1 MTVNPQ
7 DRRHVNNFNNTREVD
22 NLSDWNK
29 RNHELTICI
38 IIKKQKNWELVHV
51 TILKKKHVIANQL
64 MPEAYNGTNIKS
76 LIVPSTTRNE
86 EGLAN
91 ESDFNLKSKDI

>member
-22 NLSDWNK
+22 NLSDWNT

-38 IIKKQKNWELVHV
+38 IIKKQKN
-51 TILKKKHVIANQL
+51 
-64 MPEAYNGTNIKS
+64 
-76 LIVPSTTRNE
+76 
-86 EGLAN
+86 
-91 ESDFNLKSKDI
+91 